1 MKIKSNVLFGL
12 IVLICSIS
20 GFSLLKRMTRE
31 IDEWRPSDLYSSSNL
46 SRRSTFSVVS
56 SAPAS
61 YSSAVATVSSGSGS
75 MFRHHGASLY
85 APALSVSNSQ
95 LPMAGT
101 ASYGQSPIAYD
112 QRLRTTSSAEFR
124 SFGGGG
130 NVGGVSMSG
139 GSVKSSNS
147 SVATASGL
155 NVSMPS
161 IPGLAYNNGSTNYM
175 LSVPSDIAMAST
187 QSYAGIGHTTGGGP
201 RALGGRKGAAPGRD
215 PYDVWLEWI
224 KRYGSNY
231 GESVGGG
238 VYNWDYEAAW
248 DAFCDWFSMAYP
260 DSTPDDY
267 TGADAAI
274 LWEQWLAWFMSNNG
288 THTDSAGNIHNFL
301 PIGDYIPLLLMAMVY
316 VGYIAIR
323 RREKIKT
330 IKTLD

>member
-75 MFRHHGASLY
+75 MFRHYGASLY

-101 ASYGQSPIAYD
+101 ASYGQSPIAYG
-112 QRLRTTSSAEFR
+112 QRLHTTSSAEFR

-155 NVSMPS
+155 SISMPS
-161 IPGLAYNNGSTNYM
+161 TSMYAYNSNRS
-175 LSVPSDIAMAST
+175 SASDVMSSMSGDLAMASS
-187 QSYAGIGHTTGGGP
+187 QAYAGIGNTTRGI
-201 RALGGRKGAAPGRD
+201 GGRKNAPGMGGNLDNWVQGLIGNRD
-215 PYDVWLEWI
+215 YWSYNID
-224 KRYGSNY
+224 
-231 GESVGGG
+231 G
-238 VYNWDYEAAW
+238 VDYFDYAKLRELYN
-248 DAFCDWFSMAYP
+248 
-260 DSTPDDY
+260 
-267 TGADAAI
+267 AAI
-274 LWEQWLAWFMSNNG
+274 ANGDLPEGITWEEFLSWFGEQSDRYAFPIPSGVWFMC
-288 THTDSAGNIHNFL
+288 FL
-301 PIGDYIPLLLMAMVY
+301 ALGYGL
-316 VGYIAIR
+316 YIAFR
-323 RREKIKT
+323 RKQKVVNS
-330 IKTLD
+330 